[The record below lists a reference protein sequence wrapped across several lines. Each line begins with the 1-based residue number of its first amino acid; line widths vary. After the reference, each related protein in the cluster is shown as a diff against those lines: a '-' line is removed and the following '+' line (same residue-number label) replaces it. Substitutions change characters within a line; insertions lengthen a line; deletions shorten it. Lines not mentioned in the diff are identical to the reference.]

1 MTYLQFHYL
10 WTFPLLIGLLLW
22 AYFKMRN
29 LKTIWRTGIL
39 VHILLALTY
48 TTPWDNFL
56 IARSVWTYPA
66 DRVVGV
72 WGYVPYEEYLFFVLQ
87 TVICALSL
95 YLAWF
100 VSKRSF
106 DGDLYLVENTM
117 SSSKRARLLGGVFFL
132 LITVLS
138 VWGLFYDSSFY
149 LSLIFVWASPVFALQ
164 WFVGGDS
171 LWRERRMAGTVLL
184 LNSGYFWVA
193 DAFALKQGIWSISE
207 QYTLGWQVA
216 GLPLEEALFFM
227 VTSLLVI
234 QGLTLLHCPKLR
246 SRASVFFLPKKLSA
260 N

>member
-10 WTFPLLIGLLLW
+10 WTFPLFFCLLIW
-22 AYFKMRN
+22 SYWKMRH

-95 YLAWF
+95 YLSWF
-100 VSKRSF
+100 VTNRSF
-106 DGDLYLVENTM
+106 DGDLYLVEKT
-117 SSSKRARLLGGVFFL
+117 SSSKERARLFGPLFFGA
-132 LITVLS
+132 ITLCS
-138 VWGLFYDSSFY
+138 VCGLFYDSTFY

-171 LWRERRMAGTVLL
+171 LWRERRRVGAILL
-184 LNSGYFWVA
+184 LNSA
-193 DAFALKQGIWSISE
+193 
-207 QYTLGWQVA
+207 
-216 GLPLEEALFFM
+216 
-227 VTSLLVI
+227 
-234 QGLTLLHCPKLR
+234 
-246 SRASVFFLPKKLSA
+246 
-260 N
+260 